1 MEGVILLNNLTTS
14 THNFCAFAHFP
25 FGSSVIRCSQPALSV
40 SAPALLES
48 SPNPGPPTC
57 DASTSPVPSPKSHGD
72 TRQHDGVPARLTGRH
87 FLAKRESSDSE
98 CKVCSQP
105 RRKRLEEEE
114 KETKR
119 RRTDNKQPEKDAE
132 DVCSTSSHPGEK
144 EEEQKSEILRRR
156 TPFYCKT
163 CSGEP
168 SLCAVPCFELYHTRL
183 IYRTATE
190 LETQGGPPP

>member
-1 MEGVILLNNLTTS
+1 MRTFILLFYICS
-14 THNFCAFAHFP
+14 FP

-87 FLAKRESSDSE
+87 FLGKRESDGD
-98 CKVCSQP
+98 CRVCSQP
-105 RRKRLEEEE
+105 RRKRPEEDET
-114 KETKR
+114 ETKR
-119 RRTDNKQPEKDAE
+119 RRTEREESEKEGEE
-132 DVCSTSSHPGEK
+132 DVEHTDPGEK
-144 EEEQKSEILRRR
+144 EEEPKSEIPRRR
-156 TPFYCKT
+156 TAFYCKS
-163 CSGEP
+163 CAGEP
-168 SLCAVPCFELYHTRL
+168 SLCAVPCFELYHTQL
-183 IYRTATE
+183 IYRTAAE